1 MPIGVVGA
9 SLIGSA
15 IAGGTS
21 IVGAKMASGAN
32 KDAAKTQAASDKEA
46 LALQERMYQQDRSDL
61 GQTREDLA
69 PFRALGGGAAGLLGQ
84 GLGINMTP
92 PESKAG
98 PWAQTSGSIAKPMAS
113 LMPQITPNEA
123 MVADRMNVDNPA
135 GKFADLQAMR
145 GLPQAAAQQNS
156 QSGYVQILAPNG
168 KVGNVP
174 ASMVDKAIAMGGRRV
189 Q

>member
-1 MPIGVVGA
+1 MVGTTTA
-9 SLIGSA
+9 LLIGAGLS
-15 IAGGTS
+15 AGGQAA
-21 IVGAKMASGAN
+21 GAAMNSSAS
-32 KDAAKTQAASDKEA
+32 KSAAKTQAASDKEA

-84 GLGINMTP
+84 GLGVNMTP

-98 PWAQTSGSIAKPMAS
+98 PWAQTSGSIAKPMSS
-113 LMPQITPNEA
+113 LMPQVTPNEA

-135 GKFADLQAMR
+135 GKIADLQAMR

-189 Q
+189 S